1 MISSLTAVS
10 AGGSREKRPAMITRA
25 SLYQSTLF
33 IFGIVLI
40 ILGIG
45 NTVVAQVKVRQ
56 YQADLAQTPPSID
69 AEQTFGKNARLHHF
83 SSEAWSRW
91 ALAQAKLDFY
101 QVLPEMEV
109 AVEEAEVVAGAP
121 VVERSELAAPVDGPF
136 VIQVASFR
144 QLTDADRV
152 KASLA
157 LIGLEGQIQTVSIE
171 GQTWHRVRLGPF
183 NELIGLNDVRSRLY
197 ENDFDGQVY

>member
-1 MISSLTAVS
+1 MTAPS
-10 AGGSREKRPAMITRA
+10 

-33 IFGIVLI
+33 IIGIVLI

-56 YQADLAQTPPSID
+56 YQAALAQTPPSID

-101 QVLPEMEV
+101 QVLLSSGWLLLSAGTLC
-109 AVEEAEVVAGAP
+109 AVIAI
-121 VVERSELAAPVDGPF
+121 RRTRYLRTRLAWP
-136 VIQVASFR
+136 
-144 QLTDADRV
+144 
-152 KASLA
+152 
-157 LIGLEGQIQTVSIE
+157 
-171 GQTWHRVRLGPF
+171 
-183 NELIGLNDVRSRLY
+183 
-197 ENDFDGQVY
+197 

>member
-1 MISSLTAVS
+1 MT
-10 AGGSREKRPAMITRA
+10 TR
-25 SLYQSTLF
+25 SPLYQNTLF

-101 QVLPEMEV
+101 QVLLSSGWLLLS
-109 AVEEAEVVAGAP
+109 AGALCAVIAIRRTRYP
-121 VVERSELAAPVDGPF
+121 RARLARP
-136 VIQVASFR
+136 
-144 QLTDADRV
+144 
-152 KASLA
+152 
-157 LIGLEGQIQTVSIE
+157 
-171 GQTWHRVRLGPF
+171 
-183 NELIGLNDVRSRLY
+183 
-197 ENDFDGQVY
+197 